1 MLKEQGSEI
10 QKHSAET
17 MISPDVLKASFAEA
31 LQAIQDVSTY
41 KEQALPQM
49 KETINM
55 FSDMAED
62 GKKVVAKIE
71 TNNNDLIN

>member
-17 MISPDVLKASFAEA
+17 MISPEVLKAAFAEA
-31 LQAIQDVSTY
+31 IQAIDDVSNY
-41 KEQALPQM
+41 KIQALPQM

-55 FSDMAED
+55 FSDMADE
-62 GKKVVAKIE
+62 GQKVVDKLE
-71 TNNNDLIN
+71 MGNNQLE